1 MTELLLTGTLSLKH
15 FIKIV
20 NNDGTRKFR
29 RWWWGGGGVQAHPQL
44 FYGGGVPLQRSSQL
58 LIPTKKFKEGPS
70 FSSVCVW
77 GGGPMFIPMK
87 TYMSQCMRFPTM
99 WHFDMCR
106 LRRASAA
113 SL

>member
-1 MTELLLTGTLSLKH
+1 MTELLLTGTLSLKP
-15 FIKIV
+15 FINIV
-20 NNDGTRKFR
+20 NNGGTKKFR
-29 RWWWGGGGVQAHPQL
+29 RRGLGFQAHPQL
-44 FYGGGVPLQRSSQL
+44 FYGGGSFTDVQS
-58 LIPTKKFKEGPS
+58 IVYFKGPTFP
-70 FSSVCVW
+70 VCVCV